1 MGKIFK
7 TVFHQWQSIVD
18 NSNRNSFTR
27 TLGTVPA
34 NAPAAELGAV
44 PSGTSRK
51 LWEQEERKTPAQT
64 GPPAA
69 TGYGQ
74 EVE

>member
-44 PSGTSRK
+44 PSGTGVLESEGTENRVK
-51 LWEQEERKTPAQT
+51 RQQQTAQ
-64 GPPAA
+64 
-69 TGYGQ
+69 
-74 EVE
+74 